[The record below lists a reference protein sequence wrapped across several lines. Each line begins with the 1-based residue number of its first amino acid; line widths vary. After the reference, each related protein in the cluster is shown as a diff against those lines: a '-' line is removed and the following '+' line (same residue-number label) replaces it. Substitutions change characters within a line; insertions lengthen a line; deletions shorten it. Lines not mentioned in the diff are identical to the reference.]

1 MLIAFRWSWIP
12 QLIVLCILV
21 GSAGPNFDSSI
32 QSVGSQLTI
41 NANRLSFFSLSLSVP
56 VSWAAAAS
64 DFYVYYPETTT
75 TWKIFLLTLSGLTL
89 SFTIVNLLGV
99 GLASGIATTPAW
111 GTADGISSGALIVA
125 GYSGLKGF
133 GKFCGVIV
141 ALGVIAN
148 NIPGTY
154 SAALGCQVLGR
165 YGKAVPR
172 YIWTCFIVAI
182 YFVCAVAG
190 RDHLFEIFTNFLA
203 LMGYWIVIFISI
215 VLEEHL
221 IFVGKAGFDWTAWED
236 KKRLPVGIAA
246 LLAFLVGWAGA
257 IVGMYQAW
265 YVGPLAKMV
274 GDNGADMGIWLG
286 IGFTVITYLPL
297 RFLELKKF
305 GR

>member
-1 MLIAFRWSWIP
+1 MLIASRWSWIP
-12 QLIVLCILV
+12 QLVVLCILV

-32 QSVGSQLTI
+32 PSVGNQLTI

-56 VSWAAAAS
+56 ISWAAAAS
-64 DFYVYYPETTT
+64 DFYVYYPETTPK
-75 TWKIFLLTLSGLTL
+75 WKIFLLTLSGLTL
-89 SFTIVNLLGV
+89 SYTIVNLLGV
-99 GLASGIATTPAW
+99 GLASGIANTPAW
-111 GTADGISSGALIVA
+111 GTAYDISSGALIVA

-172 YIWTCFIVAI
+172 YVWTCFIVAI
-182 YFVCAVAG
+182 YFICAIAG
-190 RDHLFEIFTNFLA
+190 RDHLFDIFTNFLA

-221 IFVGKAGFDWTAWED
+221 IFAGKVGFDWTAWED
-236 KKRLPVGIAA
+236 SRRLPVGIAA

-286 IGFTVITYLPL
+286 IGFTVITYPPL
-297 RFLELKKF
+297 RILELKKF